1 MLQRLAVTNPKN
13 DKMDPHDVIQLYL
26 DTNNLL
32 MFKVLFMYSV
42 YLSLLPDIKD
52 PLKYKTPSNIKLVQV
67 SEKNERNAV
76 HKDD

>member
-1 MLQRLAVTNPKN
+1 
-13 DKMDPHDVIQLYL
+13 
-26 DTNNLL
+26 